1 MYMIFIWL
9 HILSQNPIT
18 IVYTFLLSFKNK
30 VFMKK
35 LTNFFNTRKKRN
47 TVPESLCC
55 ISVPQYPAPLAAN
68 MNSFLYIPLETLSVH
83 IRVPIIFSPFG
94 ISQ

>member
-1 MYMIFIWL
+1 
-9 HILSQNPIT
+9 
-18 IVYTFLLSFKNK
+18 
-30 VFMKK
+30 MKK
-35 LTNFFNTRKKRN
+35 LTNFFNSNTNKKRN

-55 ISVPQYPAPLAAN
+55 ISVPQYPAPPAAN

-83 IRVPIIFSPFG
+83 ISVPIIFSPFG